1 MGRKLKWIAV
11 AALLLVFAGSG
22 GAVLVAQ
29 QRYAKSQQVYAK
41 AAEEFTTQGKQA
53 DSAKT
58 GSGGQSQ
65 TDGEGPLTPFTVD
78 FEKLQGINPQVVGWI
93 YCEGTK
99 INYPVVQGDDN
110 EYYLHYSYEKLE
122 DNCGAIFADAQTA
135 PDFADSNT
143 VLYGHNMNDGSMFAG
158 LELWREQSYYEEHP
172 VMWLLTSTTDY
183 RVVLFSGHTVSAYG
197 DVYSIFRAPMPEF
210 TQYLEE
216 NLALSDFDARVGE
229 MDPNGR
235 YVVLSTCAYD
245 FEEARYVVHGKLEPV
260 GPHGRGW

>member
-78 FEKLQGINPQVVGWI
+78 FEKLQEIRF
-93 YCEGTK
+93 
-99 INYPVVQGDDN
+99 
-110 EYYLHYSYEKLE
+110 EK
-122 DNCGAIFADAQTA
+122 
-135 PDFADSNT
+135 PD
-143 VLYGHNMNDGSMFAG
+143 
-158 LELWREQSYYEEHP
+158 RE
-172 VMWLLTSTTDY
+172 T
-183 RVVLFSGHTVSAYG
+183 
-197 DVYSIFRAPMPEF
+197 FRG
-210 TQYLEE
+210 
-216 NLALSDFDARVGE
+216 LALAYQA
-229 MDPNGR
+229 GR
-235 YVVLSTCAYD
+235 EGGTVPTVFNAANEAAVRLFLQRKISYLQIVELIERAMEGHRKAENPSVERILEAEAEAEEFVLQAASGM
-245 FEEARYVVHGKLEPV
+245 R
-260 GPHGRGW
+260 

>member
-78 FEKLQGINPQVVGWI
+78 FEKLQGINPQVVG
-93 YCEGTK
+93 
-99 INYPVVQGDDN
+99 
-110 EYYLHYSYEKLE
+110 
-122 DNCGAIFADAQTA
+122 
-135 PDFADSNT
+135 
-143 VLYGHNMNDGSMFAG
+143 
-158 LELWREQSYYEEHP
+158 
-172 VMWLLTSTTDY
+172 
-183 RVVLFSGHTVSAYG
+183 
-197 DVYSIFRAPMPEF
+197 
-210 TQYLEE
+210 
-216 NLALSDFDARVGE
+216 
-229 MDPNGR
+229 
-235 YVVLSTCAYD
+235 
-245 FEEARYVVHGKLEPV
+245 
-260 GPHGRGW
+260 